1 MLCDNI
7 FVYIKTSMFFLVY
20 NSKHSTSVIYFFI
33 YVFTTCVTEKVQ
45 IDYNT
50 FRSNDKLGLRV
61 CQK

>member
-20 NSKHSTSVIYFFI
+20 NNKHPTSVIYFFI